1 MYRLVLL
8 FMVFMFFCAPFPVFS
23 ASSYTLTEAVKQGLA
38 NQPFYLVAKADSAA
52 AEAGVAEAR
61 SQRLPR
67 VNLSEQFVWTNEPG
81 SSLFIWLNQERLQL
95 SQSPDVYNN
104 PPDRHDFETRLQLLQ
119 PVYNPDIGYGIK
131 RAEVSAQA
139 ASAGE
144 RAVRDQVAWRVFSAY
159 LDVQRSRSVIDWVSS
174 SVREAQEI
182 QRLAAEKESAGTGL
196 KADTL
201 TASVH
206 LAESRRLQIS
216 AENALALAQKRLALE
231 MGIGDQPVDIAA
243 ALDVHLITAPASNQ
257 QLQRGDLKALELQ
270 RKESLLAR
278 QQSTAAWLPRI
289 NAGASWSMH
298 DRDFPLSD
306 GADSWMVQANLT
318 WQLFDG
324 FSRKHA
330 TNKALANERAAQARY
345 RLALDQAKFDI
356 DQARLNSETAE
367 LQLAA
372 SESGYAA
379 AEESYQLL
387 ASRYRNGLTPLS
399 QLLTAQSQVEKSRA
413 DLVTA
418 KVQLIR
424 SLAQQHYI
432 LGTFTDLI
440 LN

>member
-1 MYRLVLL
+1 MYRLVMFLILL
-8 FMVFMFFCAPFPVFS
+8 GLPFS
-23 ASSYTLTEAVKQGLA
+23 AFSATIYTLEEAVKKGLD
-38 NQPFYLVAKADSAA
+38 NQPAYLATQADSEAA
-52 AEAGVAEAR
+52 QAGIAEAR
-61 SQRLPR
+61 TQNLPR
-67 VNLSEQFVWTNEPG
+67 VNLSERFVWTNEPG
-81 SSLFIWLNQERLQL
+81 SSLFIWLNQERLEL
-95 SQSPDVYNN
+95 GPADSYND

-119 PVYNPDIGYGIK
+119 PLYNPDIRYGIK

-159 LDVQRSRSVIDWVSS
+159 LDVQRSRSVIEWVFS

-182 QRLAAEKESAGTGL
+182 HRLAAEKERAGTGL

-216 AENALALAQKRLALE
+216 AENSLVLAQRRLALE
-231 MGIGDQPVDIAA
+231 MGMGDKEVDIAA
-243 ALDVHLITAPASNQ
+243 PLDVSLIVPSADEQP
-257 QLQRGDLKALELQ
+257 LQRGDLEALKLQ
-270 RKESLLAR
+270 SQETVLVR
-278 QQSTAAWLPRI
+278 QQSKAAWQPRL

-298 DRDFPLSD
+298 DRDFPFSD
-306 GADSWMVQANLT
+306 GADSWMVHAQLT

-330 TNKALANERAAQARY
+330 TKRAMASERAAKERY
-345 RLALDQAKFDI
+345 RQALDQAQFDV
-356 DQARLNSETAE
+356 DQARLNTQTAK
-367 LQLAA
+367 LQLSA

-399 QLLTAQSQVEKSRA
+399 QLLTAQSRVEKSRA

-418 KVQLIR
+418 RVQLIR

-432 LGTFTDLI
+432 LGSFTDLI

>member
-1 MYRLVLL
+1 MYRLILL
-8 FMVFMFFCAPFPVFS
+8 FALFCFPFTAFCATSF
-23 ASSYTLTEAVKQGLA
+23 TLSEAVRLGVEKQPAFLA
-38 NQPFYLVAKADSAA
+38 AKAESEAA
-52 AEAGVAEAR
+52 RAGVAEAK
-61 SQRLPR
+61 SQNLPR
-67 VNLSEQFVWTNEPG
+67 VTLSERFVWTNEPG
-81 SSLFIWLNQERLQL
+81 SSLFIWLNQERLKL
-95 SQSPDVYNN
+95 SQSADIYNN

-119 PVYNPDIGYGIK
+119 PIYNPDIRYGVK

-182 QRLAAEKESAGTGL
+182 HRLAAEKERAGTGL

-216 AENALALAQKRLALE
+216 AENALVLAQRKLALE
-231 MGIGDQPVDIAA
+231 MGMGGQEVDIAA
-243 ALDVHLITAPASNQ
+243 PLDVHLIAPPTSEQN
-257 QLQRGDLKALELQ
+257 LQRGDLDALKLQ
-270 RKESLLAR
+270 SQETVLAR
-278 QQSTAAWLPRI
+278 QQSKAAWLPRL
-289 NAGASWSMH
+289 NAGASWSFH
-298 DRDFPLSD
+298 DRNFPLSD
-306 GADSWMVQANLT
+306 GADSWMVNAQLT
-318 WQLFDG
+318 WELFDG

-330 TNKALANERAAQARY
+330 TNRATASERAAKARY
-345 RLALDQAKFDI
+345 RQALDQAQFDAAR
-356 DQARLNSETAE
+356 ARLNTETAQ
-367 LQLAA
+367 LQLTA
-372 SESGYAA
+372 SQSGYAA

-399 QLLTAQSQVEKSRA
+399 QLLTAQARVEKSRA

-418 KVQLIR
+418 KVQLIQ

-432 LGTFTDLI
+432 LGTFTELI
-440 LN
+440 LK

>member
-1 MYRLVLL
+1 MSRLVVL
-8 FMVFMFFCAPFPVFS
+8 FILICAPFPAFS
-23 ASSYTLTEAVKQGLA
+23 ATYTLIEAVQQGLD
-38 NQPFYLVAKADSAA
+38 NQPAYLAAKADSEAA
-52 AEAGVAEAR
+52 QAGVAEAR

-81 SSLFIWLNQERLQL
+81 SALFIWLNQERLQL
-95 SQSPDVYNN
+95 SDNADIYND
-104 PPDRHDFETRLQLLQ
+104 PPDRHDFETRLQLIQ
-119 PVYNPDIGYGIK
+119 PVYNPDIGYGVK

-139 ASAGE
+139 VNAGE

-182 QRLAAEKESAGTGL
+182 YRLASEKERAGTGL

-216 AENALALAQKRLALE
+216 AENALILAQRRLALE
-231 MGIGDQPVDIAA
+231 MGIGDRQVDIAA
-243 ALDVHLITAPASNQ
+243 PLDVHLIVAPDDNQ
-257 QLQRGDLKALELQ
+257 QLQRGDLEALQLQ
-270 RKESLLAR
+270 SRESVLAR
-278 QQSTAAWLPRI
+278 QQSKAAWLPRV
-289 NAGASWSMH
+289 NAGASWSLH
-298 DRDFPLSD
+298 DRDFPFSD

-330 TNKALANERAAQARY
+330 TTRALASERAAQARY
-345 RLALDQAKFDI
+345 RQALDQARFDI

-399 QLLTAQSQVEKSRA
+399 QLLTAQSRVEKSRA

-418 KVQLIR
+418 TVQLIQSR
-424 SLAQQHYI
+424 AQQHYI

-440 LN
+440 MN